1 MTFKL
6 LAGNAEQEQNLLRL
20 GVNKLGDNEKSV
32 ASKAS
37 HHLLVLLQNHPA
49 MKAVVVREVSAL
61 VLKPVASKTVHP
73 VAAKGKNAASAPEA
87 GLDHARYYGLVT
99 LNQIMLTSRDRD
111 VAAKLVDV
119 YFDVF
124 RELLQATPD
133 ADKGAAEDDPE
144 ASAKARTER
153 IAGKIH
159 NFQGRKKGTRLSKR
173 RGQQREGEEVE
184 QGDAKLIAAVLTGVT
199 RALPF
204 ARLDE
209 SVFSAHAET
218 LFRVTHT
225 ATFNISLRALMLI
238 YQIAE
243 AKEVSLH
250 NVRHHFWPLTLRLR
264 ALWTDTTAFFTTRCS
279 TLASSPRPSRQCTS
293 TCCSS
298 PFERTGTWAA

>member
-1 MTFKL
+1 
-6 LAGNAEQEQNLLRL
+6 
-20 GVNKLGDNEKSV
+20 
-32 ASKAS
+32 
-37 HHLLVLLQNHPA
+37 

-61 VLKPVASKTVHP
+61 VLKPVASKSVHP
-73 VAAKGKNAASAPEA
+73 VSNSGKKGKNAAVAAPEA

-99 LNQIMLTSRDRD
+99 LNQVMLTSRDRD

-133 ADKGAAEDDPE
+133 ADRAAAAAAAAADEDPE
-144 ASAKARTER
+144 AAAKARTER

-173 RGQQREGEEVE
+173 RGQQRDGGGEEVE

-238 YQIAE
+238 HQIAS
-243 AKEVSLH
+243 AKEVSSAMVYSLE
-250 NVRHHFWPLTLRLR
+250 VL
-264 ALWTDTTAFFTTRCS
+264 
-279 TLASSPRPSRQCTS
+279 PS
-293 TCCSS
+293 
-298 PFERTGTWAA
+298 